1 MADFLKAQ
9 EKVKKHEGGYQNNPN
24 DRGNYIAVGTKN
36 GRPSYDWAKRKDG
49 KFVSP
54 YGGKVYLVGTK
65 YGVAAPTLA
74 NFLGRMITAEE
85 MKNLDY
91 NTVLQLFKTV
101 YWDTI
106 RGDQIKDQSVAEILY
121 DAQIQHSPQAVA
133 KIVSDSIGRE
143 IKIPLK
149 AHALDSI
156 NGYSNQEELFSKIKT
171 AREKYYKSL
180 NDPSFEKGWLKRLS
194 QYTYSGIKQAVA
206 EVKEAASGAK
216 KVVLENPGL
225 SVAGAIG
232 LTAAAA
238 VAVSALSSS
247 SSNSSK

>member
-9 EKVKKHEGGYQNNPN
+9 EKVKKHEGGYQNNPK

-36 GRPSYDWAKRKDG
+36 GRPSYDWAKRGKDG

-74 NFLGRMITAEE
+74 NFLGKMITAEE

-91 NTVLQLFKTV
+91 NTVLRLFKTV

-106 RGDQIKDQSVAEILY
+106 RGDQIQDQSVAEILY

-133 KIVSDSIGRE
+133 KIVSDSLGRE
-143 IKIPLK
+143 VKIPLK
-149 AHALDSI
+149 AHALESI
-156 NGYSNQEELFSKIKT
+156 NTFPNQEELFSKIKSS
-171 AREKYYKSL
+171 REKYYKSL
-180 NDPSFEKGWLKRLS
+180 NDPTFEAGWLKRLS
-194 QYTYSGIKQAVA
+194 NYTYSGLKEAVA
-206 EVKEAASGAK
+206 EVKQAASNVK
-216 KVVLENPGL
+216 KVVQENPGL

-238 VAVSALSSS
+238 IAVSALSSS
-247 SSNSSK
+247 SNPS